1 MFEADQEVELTL
13 SSFGDSAYSMK
24 LNSLLFVLLDAS
36 NIRGDGSYSYCCNH
50 PVSGLL
56 TPTTTSLKAVDCSH
70 YFNTVYKC
78 NRAQCWILQ
87 FELLQTLFGNFT
99 LSY

>member
-1 MFEADQEVELTL
+1 MNMNVCSCVIKTNVL
-13 SSFGDSAYSMK
+13 K
-24 LNSLLFVLLDAS
+24 LIVSSLLFVLLDAS
-36 NIRGDGSYSYCCNH
+36 NLRGDGSYSYRCNH

-78 NRAQCWILQ
+78 NRAQCWFLQ
-87 FELLQTLFGNFT
+87 FELLQTLLGNFT